1 MLLFPFSTIYTS
13 FFLVFQNS
21 LDRCWALLQC
31 FLQYRSGKVRWPGCG
46 ITTFDFI
53 IRRFTGLRGA
63 RLVTSFSTSVVSGLE
78 FMIASTSRT
87 RVYKDR
93 SYKLFRGIFSKE
105 FKIAL
110 ALRIFSSQTPPM
122 LLDSGGFLF
131 HIIHS
136 PPVSFKKS
144 PILIWSISWN
154 VRVSSDDALTW
165 FEPLLDLIILTLP
178 PHPTNLLKFMMNE
191 SVLREYTTST
201 SMALL
206 NRQVYR
212 APCLLTS
219 SRPSFTRNDPSKST
233 PQYVNGGFS
242 LILFPEKSVI
252 FCCWSL
258 YLNCLH
264 PTHFNMIQLIKELHL
279 LTQKREDLIWFIVML
294 QPARTTWSWQQRTTN
309 STILQDFGNN
319 SGCCISFASVDIWT
333 LLPAFNIPSSS
344 MNGSNFTM
352 LRHDIFLFSRR
363 FILLQ
368 SVFSGQIW
376 LSPSLPSLFPP
387 SPMVH

>member
-21 LDRCWALLQC
+21 LDRCWTLLQC

-63 RLVTSFSTSVVSGLE
+63 RLVTSFSTSVVNGLE

-110 ALRIFSSQTPPM
+110 ALRISSSQTPPM

-136 PPVSFKKS
+136 PSVSFKKS

-154 VRVSSDDALTW
+154 ARVSSDDALTW

-191 SVLREYTTST
+191 PVLREYTTST

-219 SRPSFTRNDPSKST
+219 SRPSFTRNDPNKST
-233 PQYVNGGFS
+233 RQYVNGGFS
-242 LILFPEKSVI
+242 LILFPEKSVKEIYSSPKCLLWTDLIISFSTI
-252 FCCWSL
+252 FIPSKSNGTLKCCFVWSKFL
-258 YLNCLH
+258 EDLFPLMQVRDILLTLANCKLFLLNLKWCLH
-264 PTHFNMIQLIKELHL
+264 VQIQHK
-279 LTQKREDLIWFIVML
+279 IW
-294 QPARTTWSWQQRTTN
+294 
-309 STILQDFGNN
+309 
-319 SGCCISFASVDIWT
+319 
-333 LLPAFNIPSSS
+333 
-344 MNGSNFTM
+344 
-352 LRHDIFLFSRR
+352 FLFS
-363 FILLQ
+363 IQGHL
-368 SVFSGQIW
+368 
-376 LSPSLPSLFPP
+376 
-387 SPMVH
+387 